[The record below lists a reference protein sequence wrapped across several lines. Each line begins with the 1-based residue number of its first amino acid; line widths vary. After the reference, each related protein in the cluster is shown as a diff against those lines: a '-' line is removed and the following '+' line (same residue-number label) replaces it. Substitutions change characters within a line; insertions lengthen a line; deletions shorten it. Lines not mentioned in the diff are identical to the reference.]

1 MTTNNE
7 LLFLIIKK
15 LDIISED
22 VSVLKNKVD
31 ILEGKTSDIH
41 QYIPFVSWLEE
52 VGRNV
57 SQRFKWLKWYKDQP
71 LFIH

>member
-57 SQRFKWLKWYKDQP
+57 SQRFRWLKGYKAP
-71 LFIH
+71 PILLH

>member
-7 LLFLIIKK
+7 LLQLIIKK

-22 VSVLKNKVD
+22 VALLKDKVD
-31 ILEGKTSDIH
+31 VLEGKTSDMH
-41 QYIPFVSWLEE
+41 KYVPFVEWLEE

-57 SQRFKWLKWYKDQP
+57 SKRFKWLKGYKEP
-71 LFIH
+71 PRLLH